1 MSQKKGLLR
10 DSFFSPI
17 FQNYVFILL
26 SSTAIKQ
33 MNNDFQEVQREKKN
47 PSLRGFKSANLGS
60 QRMTQQ
66 THLRL
71 LKDEQIS

>member
-1 MSQKKGLLR
+1 
-10 DSFFSPI
+10 
-17 FQNYVFILL
+17 
-26 SSTAIKQ
+26 

>member
-1 MSQKKGLLR
+1 
-10 DSFFSPI
+10 
-17 FQNYVFILL
+17 
-26 SSTAIKQ
+26 
-33 MNNDFQEVQREKKN
+33 MNNDFQEVQREKKK
-47 PSLRGFKSANLGS
+47 PFFERGFKSANLGS